1 MPSVKELINTWTEA
15 LANKDSSRL
24 AEFFTEDFKFLGA
37 TTGRNNTKQETLD
50 IVASKDNSMSIDNL
64 EVIYENDEVGVVL
77 HDADSGELGRGK
89 VMAVYTKKDGKFS
102 QARVIRAVV

>member
-1 MPSVKELINTWTEA
+1 MASVTELVNAWKEGFANKYSSKIGEFLTDDFRFVGATSGRNETKEEA
-15 LANKDSSRL
+15 LDN
-24 AEFFTEDFKFLGA
+24 
-37 TTGRNNTKQETLD
+37 
-50 IVASKDNSMSIDNL
+50 VASNPRSMSIDNL

-77 HDADSGELGRGK
+77 FDSPSPELGKGK

>member
-1 MPSVKELINTWTEA
+1 MEGSTAHT
-15 LANKDSSRL
+15 DSRRL
-24 AEFFTEDFKFLGA
+24 AEFFAEDFKFLGA
-37 TTGRNNTKQETLD
+37 TTGRNNTTQETLD
-50 IVASKDNSMSIDNL
+50 VVDSNLMSMSIDNL

-77 HDADSGELGRGK
+77 FDSPSPELGKGK